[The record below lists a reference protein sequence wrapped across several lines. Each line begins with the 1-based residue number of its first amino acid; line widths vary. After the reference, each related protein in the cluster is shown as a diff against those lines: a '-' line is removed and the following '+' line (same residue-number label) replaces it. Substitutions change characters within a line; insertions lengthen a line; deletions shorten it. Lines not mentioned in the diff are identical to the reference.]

1 MSSLVLRGGEGPEG
15 DEINLM
21 CLPFNI
27 PRNGVL
33 YVFIQNTEVAL
44 HIGGQWGECVNS
56 TSMKGVEQMG
66 VVQFVA
72 LEVSLRLADATEGKK
87 ISLIIITCG

>member
-21 CLPFNI
+21 CLPL
-27 PRNGVL
+27 GMVYCTYL
-33 YVFIQNTEVAL
+33 EVAL